1 MLTVNC
7 SVLVPGNSEDGHTSS
22 DDDGEPF
29 TSGLMSVLRG
39 YTNAPKA
46 SAKAP
51 AKRASAPKVA
61 PKASQTKSRASTPA
75 SGTPSGISM
84 KCPIGTVDGPKK
96 KRKIESTETAPG
108 LSLSDEMC
116 DADREIS
123 QGFQS
128 RLDDLRVVK
137 PPLSEPQFKAHISDM
152 ISKCNTFM
160 NDVKTKRRSS
170 QRRSNKDDLLTA
182 NLDVMDDAMK
192 EHVQILKCFLDNPI
206 YYIGLSSFCSYSL
219 SRSRTMNLYYMVPYL
234 K

>member
-61 PKASQTKSRASTPA
+61 PKASQAKSRASTPA

-84 KCPIGTVDGPKK
+84 KCPIGM
-96 KRKIESTETAPG
+96 APRRNERLNQQRLHQDFLCQMRCVMLTG
-108 LSLSDEMC
+108 RFLRDFNRGWMIFVWSSLLC
-116 DADREIS
+116 
-123 QGFQS
+123 QS
-128 RLDDLRVVK
+128 HSLR
-137 PPLSEPQFKAHISDM
+137 
-152 ISKCNTFM
+152 
-160 NDVKTKRRSS
+160 
-170 QRRSNKDDLLTA
+170 
-182 NLDVMDDAMK
+182 
-192 EHVQILKCFLDNPI
+192 
-206 YYIGLSSFCSYSL
+206 
-219 SRSRTMNLYYMVPYL
+219 RTSAT
-234 K
+234 